1 MLCGTIGSTGQGLY
15 HLGSYIFMSN
25 KQVLLHSWACFFIH
39 ACIEIICFAI
49 LSHTF
54 GLNSYTKVMVYLA
67 YDVVAFYPQFVS
79 GLIHEKYPKLNIPS
93 IAVAIMA
100 LGLFVLEYDQMS
112 ARSIAAVIL
121 MAVGNALLHDCC
133 AIQTTLISKGK
144 LFPSAL
150 FVAGGSFGV
159 VIGQALANVPFW
171 GKSHLF
177 VILFVMWGLLLLTN
191 HAWLREDYEYP
202 VFNIIKPQKKNTFAI
217 VAFSAYFVTFV
228 RSYIGYAIPISW
240 KKSLWQAF
248 LLFFIMGIGKALGGY
263 LADRFGAKKVGVYS
277 TLACIPFLI
286 FGENLM
292 VVSIMGIFFF
302 SMTMSITFGMFL
314 SIIPKNPGVA
324 FGLTTLALGNGMM
337 LPFVFGQFSNT
348 VNMILIVILSLLC
361 SWILSRTLK
370 EEHV

>member
-1 MLCGTIGSTGQGLY
+1 MFCRFRPVSFGEKDVMT
-15 HLGSYIFMSN
+15 N

-54 GLNSYTKVMVYLA
+54 GLSSFTKVMVYLA
-67 YDVVAFYPQFVS
+67 YDMVAFYPQFVG

-100 LGLFVLEYDQMS
+100 LGLLVLEYDTVS
-112 ARSIAAVIL
+112 ARSIAAVVLI
-121 MAVGNALLHDCC
+121 AISNALLHDCC
-133 AIQTTLISKGK
+133 AIHTTLISKGK

-159 VIGQALANVPFW
+159 VIGQTLGNTPSFE
-171 GKSHLF
+171 KCHLF
-177 VILFVMWGLLLLTN
+177 VILFIMWGLLLLTN
-191 HAWLREDYEYP
+191 HAWLREDYKYP
-202 VFNIIKPQKKNTFAI
+202 VFNIVKPQKGNTFAI

-248 LLFFIMGIGKALGGY
+248 LLFFVMGVGKALGGY
-263 LADRFGAKKVGVYS
+263 LADKFGAKKVGVYS
-277 TLACIPFLI
+277 TIACIPFLI

-292 VVSIMGIFFF
+292 VVSILGIFFF

-324 FGLTTLALGNGMM
+324 FGLTTLALGNGIMV
-337 LPFVFGQFSNT
+337 PFAIGQISNT
-348 VNMILIVILSLLC
+348 VNIILIVTLSLLC